1 MLKHLSYHNVLA
13 HLRNPRQSKI
23 THEKNNSRKESHKN
37 FQLYL
42 LFSAPILRKSRKYVA
57 Q

>member
-13 HLRNPRQSKI
+13 HLTNPKQSKI